1 MIRYDNKNWISLLFT
16 LKGSVLR
23 SIALRIVLFSTL
35 SAALVELHQRQIIN
49 LKDVSSTPWTMVGVA
64 LGLLLV
70 FRTNASYDR
79 YWEGRKQWGSILVAI
94 RSLGIGIFAYLAP
107 HPNAAAVQQRLNR
120 LLIAFPILLK
130 QRLRQTKDSHEV
142 QRVLSPE
149 DQQILAGTSNPV
161 AAILFMMASILG
173 QCAAQGMLTEQR
185 FTMLNAY
192 LVELSI
198 NSAGCERIR
207 NTPLP
212 IAYVLH
218 LKRFLTLFCL
228 TISLPLVAGMGWWSV
243 LVTAMISYSLIGIE
257 EIGVEIEDPFGDDPN
272 DLPIDEICT
281 AIEQNLI
288 EFARLAELTATPAV
302 AV

>member
-1 MIRYDNKNWISLLFT
+1 MVKYDNKNWLGLLFT
-16 LKGSVLR
+16 FNGSIIR
-23 SIALRIVLFSTL
+23 SIILRIVLFSTL
-35 SAALVELHQRQIIN
+35 SAVFVALHQRQIIN
-49 LKDVSSTPWTMVGVA
+49 LKDVSSIPWTLVGVA

-79 YWEGRKQWGSILVAI
+79 YWEGRKQWGGILVAT
-94 RSLGIGIFAYLAP
+94 RALSMGIFVYLAP
-107 HPNAAAVQQRLNR
+107 HPDAAAVQQRLNR

-130 QRLRQTKDSHEV
+130 QRLRQTEDWHEV
-142 QRVLSPE
+142 ERFFSPA
-149 DQQILAGTSNPV
+149 DQQILAGMSNPV
-161 AAILFMMASILG
+161 AAILPVMASILG
-173 QCAAQGMLTEQR
+173 QCVAHGMLTEQR
-185 FTMLNAY
+185 LTMLNTY
-192 LVELSI
+192 LIELSL
-198 NSAGCERIR
+198 NSTGCERIR

-272 DLPIDEICT
+272 DLPIDEICAT
-281 AIEQNLI
+281 IEKNLI
-288 EFARLAELTATPAV
+288 EFARLAELTATPAITV
-302 AV
+302 